1 MQKERSSSSSFP
13 LINHFLH
20 PHFLIGTLMV
30 LAASCTIVGYTLT
43 IYPVM
48 AQPESGLGA
57 DITGQYSN
65 PTYGIIN
72 FEIPAGWYASE
83 GMFGDKGISISI
95 HPGTSDELLQ
105 RLTRGQVN
113 DTIPVMDL
121 AVVDKEE
128 RQRRMQNAPASSF
141 SMQCTELR
149 PNSTF
154 TIEGKVFNV
163 STMKCT
169 TGNQQSEGQEEEL
182 GIPDFSSTEIF
193 KRYEYESPNRIYA
206 LQLIL
211 SSDRSPQN
219 AEINILGIERF
230 EPIIDKTIQT
240 FKLSE

>member
-1 MQKERSSSSSFP
+1 MQKERSSSSFP
-13 LINHFLH
+13 LINHFSR

-48 AQPESGLGA
+48 AQPDSGLVA

-65 PTYGIIN
+65 PTYGIIS

-83 GMFGDKGISISI
+83 GMFGDKGVSISI

-105 RLTRGQVN
+105 RLRGQVN
-113 DTIPVMDL
+113 ETIPVMDL

-149 PNSTF
+149 PNSTS

-163 STMKCT
+163 STMKCA

-230 EPIIDKTIQT
+230 EPIIDKAIQT
-240 FKLSE
+240 LKLSE

>member
-1 MQKERSSSSSFP
+1 
-13 LINHFLH
+13 
-20 PHFLIGTLMV
+20 MV
-30 LAASCTIVGYTLT
+30 LAVGYTVI

-48 AQPESGLGA
+48 AQPDGGLRA

-83 GMFGDKGISISI
+83 GMFGDKGISVSM

-105 RLTRGQVN
+105 RLTTGQVN
-113 DTIPVMDL
+113 ETIPVMNL
-121 AVVDKEE
+121 AVVDKAE
-128 RQRRMQNAPASSF
+128 RQLRIQNAPASSL
-141 SMQCTELR
+141 SMQCTELQ
-149 PNSTF
+149 PNSTS
-154 TIEGKVFNV
+154 TIEGKVFDV

-182 GIPDFSSTEIF
+182 GIPDFSSTEVF
-193 KRYEYESPNRIYA
+193 KRYEYESLTRIYA

-219 AEINILGIERF
+219 AEINISGIERF
-230 EPIIDKTIQT
+230 APIIDKAIQT
-240 FKLSE
+240 LKLSE